1 MGTVCVWVVFLQ
13 QDAEH
18 LLRLGLAVACGFA
31 VGVNRLH
38 ASHSHPG
45 RVRVHVLVALSACLF
60 ALAAG
65 GDANATSRAIQGVAT
80 GVGFLGAGEIL
91 VEPRQGKHTTPV
103 VRGLTSAAVVWFTA
117 ALGITAGVASPF
129 LAGMALLLALL
140 TLSGPLPPQP
150 PNKPQS

>member
-1 MGTVCVWVVFLQ
+1 MGTVCLWSVLLQ

-18 LLRLGLAVACGFA
+18 LLRLGLAVACGLA

-45 RVRVHVLVALSACLF
+45 RVRVHVLVALSSCLF

-65 GDANATSRAIQGVAT
+65 VDASRAIQGVAT

-91 VEPRQGKHTTPV
+91 VEPRQGKHSTPV
-103 VRGLTSAAVVWFTA
+103 VRGLTSAAAVWFTA

-129 LAGMALLLALL
+129 LAGMALLLALV

-150 PNKPQS
+150 PNNPQS